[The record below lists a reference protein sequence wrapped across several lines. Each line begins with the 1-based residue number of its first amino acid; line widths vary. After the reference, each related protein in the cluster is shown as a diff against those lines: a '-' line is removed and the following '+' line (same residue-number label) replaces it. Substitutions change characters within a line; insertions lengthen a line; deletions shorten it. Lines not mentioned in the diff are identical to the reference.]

1 MKGLLGRLEVAGI
14 HLFKVNTSLNQ
25 LILATLLA
33 ILALSTPGVAG
44 AAEFNAPVNSTPDS
58 ASIPHDSTGVTTS
71 SHPEAETKKDATRN
85 DADAARPSRPPR
97 WTVSAEAIVL
107 DRVGTANRTLVE
119 RVPGVMPFAKVPT
132 TPGTPALTG
141 TDLNQGFCPGFKLGV
156 TYHTDSKY
164 DLELSF
170 FRISSW
176 DATRS
181 IGPDNPL
188 NWLVMRAPGFCQTQD
203 FSYQSMKWDYSTE
216 LYNAEFNVRYNLSKR
231 ITMLGGFRWLQLN
244 ENLQGTIPPKDRT
257 LPVWKFDPNLN
268 LLDVARLEKS
278 SGYSSHESIPA
289 FLEHKNKQQSLWSPD
304 RC

>member
-1 MKGLLGRLEVAGI
+1 MKGLLGRLEAVCI

-33 ILALSTPGVAG
+33 LLSLSTPGVAG
-44 AAEFNAPVNSTPDS
+44 AAEFIAPVNNTPDS
-58 ASIPHDSTGVTTS
+58 ASIPQDSTGVTAFR
-71 SHPEAETKKDATRN
+71 HPEAETKKDAASN
-85 DADAARPSRPPR
+85 DSRPPR
-97 WTVSAEAIVL
+97 WTVSAEAIVF

-119 RVPGVMPFAKVPT
+119 RMPGVVPFARVPT
-132 TPGTPALTG
+132 TPGTPALTS
-141 TDLNQGFCPGFKLGV
+141 TDLNQGFYPGFRLGV

-164 DLELSF
+164 NLELSF
-170 FRISSW
+170 FRISGW
-176 DATRS
+176 DSTRS

-231 ITMLGGFRWLQLN
+231 ITVLGGFRWLQLN

-257 LPVWKFDPNLN
+257 LPIWKFDPNLN
-268 LLDVARLEKS
+268 LLDVARLEK
-278 SGYSSHESIPA
+278 
-289 FLEHKNKQQSLWSPD
+289 L
-304 RC
+304 